1 VIGSTANCAA
11 PPERRLPCGRCD
23 FASDGDAC
31 SQRVPRRRDCARRQR
46 RRRILDS
53 CRTVAVTPLTSLA
66 HGAGCGCKLGPA
78 DVLPIVRDLPP
89 ADDPTLLVGTSTA
102 DDAAVYRLADD
113 LALVQTVDFFP
124 PIVDDP
130 YTFGAIAAA
139 NALSDIYAMGGRPIL
154 ALAIAGFPEDLPP
167 AVISAILQ
175 GGADKVAEAGAVV
188 AGGHTVVDKEPKYG
202 LCVTGLI
209 HPDRVTAKG
218 GARPGDVLLLSK
230 PLGTGVI
237 TTAHKRGIVTE
248 HLQAAIASMLRLNR
262 RTAEIAADAGL
273 HGATDITGYGLLG
286 HASELARNSGAGMEI
301 DLEHVP
307 LLPGALDY
315 ARRQIF
321 PGGLGRNRDYLL
333 GDGFVRLAEG
343 LDPAR
348 AQLLFDPQT
357 SGGLLFAL
365 PAAAGMAL
373 RARMDAAGEPC
384 WEIGRV
390 VEGAGINV
398 KE

>member
-1 VIGSTANCAA
+1 M
-11 PPERRLPCGRCD
+11 
-23 FASDGDAC
+23 
-31 SQRVPRRRDCARRQR
+31 
-46 RRRILDS
+46 
-53 CRTVAVTPLTSLA
+53 
-66 HGAGCGCKLGPA
+66 GPA
-78 DVLPIVRDLPP
+78 ALAQVLRSLTLPASPDVL
-89 ADDPTLLVGTSTA
+89 VGLGVP
-102 DDAAVYRLADD
+102 DDAAVYRIADD

-209 HPDRVTAKG
+209 HPDRVTAKA

-230 PLGTGVI
+230 PLGTGII
-237 TTAHKRGIVTE
+237 TTAHKRGAVAEE
-248 HLQAAIASMLRLNR
+248 HFQAAIASMLRLNR
-262 RTAEIAADAGL
+262 RAAEIATDAWL

-286 HASELARNSGAGMEI
+286 HAAELARNSGVGMEI

-307 LLPGALDY
+307 LLPGTLDY

-343 LDPAR
+343 LDAAR

-365 PAAAGMAL
+365 PAAAGAAL
-373 RARMDAAGEPC
+373 RARLDAAGEPC

-390 VEGAGINV
+390 VEGTGITV
-398 KE
+398 KG

>member
-1 VIGSTANCAA
+1 M
-11 PPERRLPCGRCD
+11 
-23 FASDGDAC
+23 
-31 SQRVPRRRDCARRQR
+31 
-46 RRRILDS
+46 
-53 CRTVAVTPLTSLA
+53 
-66 HGAGCGCKLGPA
+66 GPA
-78 DVLPIVRDLPP
+78 ALAQVLRSLTLPTSP
-89 ADDPTLLVGTSTA
+89 DLLVGLGVP
-102 DDAAVYRLADD
+102 DDAAVYRIADD

-139 NALSDIYAMGGRPIL
+139 NALSDVYAMGGRPIL

-167 AVISAILQ
+167 AVIGAILQ

-209 HPDRVTAKG
+209 HPDRVTAKA
-218 GARPGDVLLLSK
+218 GARPGDVLLLTK
-230 PLGTGVI
+230 PIGTGVI
-237 TTAHKRGIVTE
+237 TTAHKHGIVAEE

-262 RTAEIAADAGL
+262 RAAEVATDGEL

-286 HASELARNSGAGMEI
+286 HAGELARNSGAGLEI
-301 DLEHVP
+301 DLERVP

-315 ARRQIF
+315 AQRQIF

-333 GDGFVRLAEG
+333 DDGFVRLAEG
-343 LDPAR
+343 LDIAR

-365 PAAAGMAL
+365 PALAGATL
-373 RARMDAAGEPC
+373 HARLAAAGEPC
-384 WEIGRV
+384 WEIGHV
-390 VEGAGINV
+390 VEGSGIDV
-398 KE
+398 KR